1 MFKIIFEYAKS
12 FLQMAINLDMMR
24 TMEALLFFLKLKEK
38 GWIFHQ
44 IYEELMHGSRSNVT
58 KGQGKSCFIES

>member
-12 FLQMAINLDMMR
+12 FLQMAINLDMIR
-24 TMEALLFFLKLKEK
+24 IMEAYLFFPKLKEK

-44 IYEELMHGSRSNVT
+44 IY
-58 KGQGKSCFIES
+58 

>member
-1 MFKIIFEYAKS
+1 
-12 FLQMAINLDMMR
+12 MAINLDMMR

-58 KGQGKSCFIES
+58 KGQGKSCFIESYKKIGIYQIFGVA